1 MDSSRAAAKAVLRK
15 LLRRISANLMNA
27 IAAKIAPQRVAT
39 DTNVAFAV
47 ALVGVN
53 NPPPPALSRHSAAI
67 APRPASSVKLVSDA
81 FPVLHV
87 VTPS

>member
-39 DTNVAFAV
+39 DTNVAFYF
-47 ALVGVN
+47 
-53 NPPPPALSRHSAAI
+53 PARCEGFRLADYLSTSAFINLAGY
-67 APRPASSVKLVSDA
+67 
-81 FPVLHV
+81 
-87 VTPS
+87 VTPIPQPLLGPHPG